1 MQYLKV
7 LGYITLHLAELLSKS
22 TYNKRNQ
29 LLRYKP
35 LTRQPI
41 VSASALVSKGLNSC
55 YIVNRWVFSLRQHF
69 FHVFICSKYII
80 AIQYLMWHEL
90 EPMARTRKCNLSF
103 VPGLDWLILHM
114 LWSAMCR
121 QLPLFT
127 CPGVLNQKITPAS
140 ARKLDQPASSQTRTS
155 SHIDFP
161 SQQTKLFLKL
171 ILE

>member
-41 VSASALVSKGLNSC
+41 VSACAFVSKGLNSC
-55 YIVNRWVFSLRQHF
+55 YIVNGWVFSLRQHF

-90 EPMARTRKCNLSF
+90 EHENVICHLCP
-103 VPGLDWLILHM
+103 VWIGLF
-114 LWSAMCR
+114 
-121 QLPLFT
+121 FT
-127 CPGVLNQKITPAS
+127 CYGLPCVASCHFSPAPGC
-140 ARKLDQPASSQTRTS
+140 
-155 SHIDFP
+155 
-161 SQQTKLFLKL
+161 
-171 ILE
+171 